1 MRKGFAMRAVKI
13 GHTTVGDNQPIYIVA
28 EIGGNFTA
36 FDQAKHLIDLAVD
49 AGADAVKLQTYQ
61 AETISSRSAV
71 YDMPN
76 TGPANQ
82 FELFKKYEIGFSL
95 HKEVWD
101 YCRQKGIFIFSTPSH
116 MKDLELLEKL
126 NCQAY
131 KIGSDDAWNIPFLKE
146 VAAVGKP
153 IILSTG
159 MCTLHEVS
167 ESVSVILGE
176 GNPNIVL
183 LHCVTNYPSKPEDA
197 NLKCIETMKRQF
209 GLPVGYS
216 DHTLGTLCC
225 LTAAS
230 LGANILEKHFTHD
243 KKAEGPDHMLSADPD
258 EMRAIVTGVR
268 TIEKALG
275 DGVKRPAAGEYTTR
289 VNNRKSIVSLV
300 DIPKGT
306 VIKSDMVAI
315 KRPGF
320 GVPPKFIS
328 QIIGRVAQEDIKAEE
343 PVLWKDV

>member
-1 MRKGFAMRAVKI
+1 MRAVKV
-13 GHTTVGDNQPIYIVA
+13 GHTAVGDNQPIYIVA
-28 EIGGNFTA
+28 EIGGNFTT
-36 FDQAKHLIDLAVD
+36 FDQAKHLVDLAVD
-49 AGADAVKLQTYQ
+49 AGVDAVKLQTYQ

-76 TGPANQ
+76 TGHANQ

-101 YCRQKGIFIFSTPSH
+101 YCRKKEILIFSTPSH

-126 NCQAY
+126 NCQVY
-131 KIGSDDAWNIPFLKE
+131 KIGSDDAINIPFLKE

-153 IILSTG
+153 IVLSTG

-167 ESVSVILGE
+167 ESVSAILGE
-176 GNPNIVL
+176 GNPNIIL

-216 DHTLGTLCC
+216 DHTLGALCC

-243 KKAEGPDHMLSADPD
+243 KKAEGPDHILSADPD
-258 EMRAIVTGVR
+258 EMRAIVKGVR

-275 DGVKRPAAGEYTTR
+275 DGVKRPAAGECTTR

-320 GVPPKFIS
+320 GIPPKFIS